1 MWRSLSPGA
10 ASTPFLYSVQDM
22 FPTPPEDYD
31 PEEAAS
37 LLARYPDQDIPADR
51 RVNVVGVMLEAF
63 CDLTDFPAL
72 AEQPA
77 VQAVYAPLHDLEEQ
91 SVSGDLL
98 TNIFAGGTVD
108 SEWGFLT
115 GYTQHED
122 FRKPTDSYVW
132 YFREQGYHTLFHHPG
147 YSWFYNR
154 QNVNEYL
161 GFEESWFTENYY
173 GGAGGPGGCR
183 DALRRGAGG
192 RYSGR
197 AAGTG
202 PLVLLLRQ
210 LSEPR
215 PL

>member
-1 MWRSLSPGA
+1 
-10 ASTPFLYSVQDM
+10 
-22 FPTPPEDYD
+22 
-31 PEEAAS
+31 
-37 LLARYPDQDIPADR
+37 
-51 RVNVVGVMLEAF
+51 MLEAF
-63 CDLTDFPAL
+63 CDLTDFPPWRRTARKTGGL
-72 AEQPA
+72 C
-77 VQAVYAPLHDLEEQ
+77 PLHGLEGA
-91 SVSGDLL
+91 VRLGDLL

-122 FRKPTDSYVW
+122 LRKPTDSYVW

-161 GFEESWFTENYY
+161 GFEESWFTENCLR
-173 GGAGGPGGCR
+173 GTGWTGGCR
-183 DALRRGAGG
+183 DALRRDAGG

-197 AAGTG
+197 TAGTG

-215 PL
+215 SL